1 MTRRSLSVEEA
12 VELQFRLPDDPRESD
27 IESELADSENEGVPA
42 LAPVEKSDSDDNAL
56 DQPSTSTGKRRRSS
70 YVRKKPKKRKRRPRS
85 PEPVQ
90 SDNSDSRDVASEG
103 TALWSTAL
111 PVLNNRSV
119 SSLEPQYSSKLS
131 SSCTPSESFSLYFND
146 DVLEMIVLETNRYAR
161 QEARRGWHDLTKG
174 ELKAYLGTLILMS
187 VNPAHHLYVY
197 WSSDSFFNVK
207 EISSV
212 MTFKRFQAIM
222 NSLHFYDNEKRKSKG
237 EEGFVRLAKIR
248 PLVETM
254 NKKFLQEYKPSGH
267 QAINESMVRFKG

>member
-1 MTRRSLSVEEA
+1 MTTRLISHPQAQEKGGDHRTSGRS
-12 VELQFRLPDDPRESD
+12 
-27 IESELADSENEGVPA
+27 
-42 LAPVEKSDSDDNAL
+42 
-56 DQPSTSTGKRRRSS
+56 
-70 YVRKKPKKRKRRPRS
+70 PKKKKRRPRS

-161 QEARRGWHDLTKG
+161 QEARKGWHDLTKG
-174 ELKAYLGTLILMS
+174 ELKAYLGILILMS
-187 VNPAHHLYVY
+187 VNPAHHLYLY
-197 WSSDSFFNVK
+197 WSSDSFLNVK

-222 NSLHFYDNEKRKSKG
+222 NSLHFYDNEKIKSKG
-237 EEGFVRLAKIR
+237 EEGFDRLAKIR
-248 PLVETM
+248 PLMDTL
-254 NKKFLQEYKPSGH
+254 NKKLLQESKPSGH
-267 QAINESMVRFKG
+267 QAIDESMAKEIRTALVCKVCNVPLCATCFLPFHNGK